1 MKAIY
6 NLPEGTHIKA
16 MQGEWKG
23 SYRVSIGGYRVIYDV
38 YHDQL
43 LVRVIHADNRGDV
56 YK

>member
-1 MKAIY
+1 LKAIY

-43 LVRVIHADNRGDV
+43 LVRVIHADNCGDV